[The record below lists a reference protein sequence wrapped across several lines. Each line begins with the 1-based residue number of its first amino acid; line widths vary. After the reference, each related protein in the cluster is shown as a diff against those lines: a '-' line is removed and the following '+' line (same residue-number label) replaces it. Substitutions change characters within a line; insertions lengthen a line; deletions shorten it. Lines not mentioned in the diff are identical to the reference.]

1 MATRPPLIHP
11 EMLKRLDL
19 FYDKTCTIKY
29 APDLEDSYDSH
40 GQPQPN
46 YIDLPGH
53 VDIPCALGSS
63 SESGTGGR
71 EVKSSDMTYTVSTY
85 KISLK
90 GYYPNIKGNM
100 VAVVNGKTY
109 NILLPEVDSR
119 TQTTRL
125 SVEIVEG

>member
-11 EMLKRLDL
+11 KMLERLDL

-29 APDLEDSYDSH
+29 DPDLEDSYDEH

-46 YIDLPGH
+46 YVNFPEH
-53 VDIPCALGSS
+53 VDLDCAISPD
-63 SESGTGGR
+63 GGR
-71 EVKSSDMTYTVSTY
+71 EVKNSEMTYTVSTH

-90 GYYPNIKGNM
+90 GNFPNIKGNM
-100 VAVVNGKTY
+100 IAVVAGKSY

-119 TQTTRL
+119 SKTTRL